1 MLGIYNLL
9 RHQDLNIMSNGN
21 NKTNKTH
28 RDLLKNAK
36 RNSDGLNYNTQP
48 SVSDSS
54 SRGNMNVTVDKVDLN
69 KPKKNPLDSIPK
81 PTTTKE
87 GGSGYV
93 YDPVKKRVDA
103 AAQANPLVRLFK
115 GIKPMNT

>member
-1 MLGIYNLL
+1 
-9 RHQDLNIMSNGN
+9 MSNGN

-54 SRGNMNVTVDKVDLN
+54 SRGNMNVTVDTVNLN
-69 KPKKNPLDSIPK
+69 KPKKSALQWLQTQCLNQQQLK
-81 PTTTKE
+81 KE
-87 GGSGYV
+87 DQVMYMIQL
-93 YDPVKKRVDA
+93 KKE
-103 AAQANPLVRLFK
+103 
-115 GIKPMNT
+115 

>member
-1 MLGIYNLL
+1 
-9 RHQDLNIMSNGN
+9 MSNGN

-28 RDLLKNAK
+28 RNLLKNAK

-48 SVSDSS
+48 SVSDSA
-54 SRGNMNVTVDKVDLN
+54 SRGNMNVTVANVDLKK
-69 KPKKNPLDSIPK
+69 KPKKSALQMASESAPQPK
-81 PTTTKE
+81 RTKE

-103 AAQANPLVRLFK
+103 AKQANPLVRLFT

>member
-1 MLGIYNLL
+1 
-9 RHQDLNIMSNGN
+9 MSNGN

-48 SVSDSS
+48 SVSDSA
-54 SRGNMNVTVDKVDLN
+54 SRGNMNVTVANVDLN
-69 KPKKNPLDSIPK
+69 KPKKSALQMASDSVPQPK
-81 PTTTKE
+81 RTKE

-103 AAQANPLVRLFK
+103 AKQANPLVRLFT

>member
-1 MLGIYNLL
+1 M
-9 RHQDLNIMSNGN
+9 
-21 NKTNKTH
+21 
-28 RDLLKNAK
+28 KNTK

-54 SRGNMNVTVDKVDLN
+54 NRGDNIN
-69 KPKKNPLDSIPK
+69 KDVVKLQNTKKKPSIPRPK
-81 PTTTKE
+81 STKE

-103 AAQANPLVRLFK
+103 VAQANPLVRLFK
-115 GIKPMNT
+115 GIKPMGT

>member
-1 MLGIYNLL
+1 
-9 RHQDLNIMSNGN
+9 MSNGN

-69 KPKKNPLDSIPK
+69 KTKKNPLDSIPK

>member
-1 MLGIYNLL
+1 MYSLL
-9 RHQDLNIMSNGN
+9 HHEDLNIMSNTN

-28 RDLLKNAK
+28 RNLLKNAK

-48 SVSDSS
+48 SVSDSA
-54 SRGNMNVTVDKVDLN
+54 SRGNINVNVANVDL
-69 KPKKNPLDSIPK
+69 KKKKTKNSIPK
-81 PTTTKE
+81 PKTTKQ

-103 AAQANPLVRLFK
+103 AAQANPLVRLFT
-115 GIKPMNT
+115 GIKPMGT